1 MQRAILLVA
10 AAVLALGAADAASGA
25 KADAYYGEARTDAQ
39 AGRRLAVGMAA
50 GFEVPPGYAAV
61 PVFTRPVG
69 SVWRGVDTSLGTR
82 FREPIYDTPRGYRYW
97 YVRGYTLRRVA
108 DYGYDRPVTKRV
120 YVKKA
125 AAHSRPARRHRGACV
140 TDIGYGR
147 HEYCNWT
154 PVHLR

>member
-1 MQRAILLVA
+1 MQRAILLA
-10 AAVLALGAADAASGA
+10 AAMLALVAADAQTGA
-25 KADAYYGEARTDAQ
+25 QADAYYGRARADTDT
-39 AGRRLAVGMAA
+39 GRRLPVGMAA
-50 GFEVPPGYAAV
+50 GYEVPPGYKAV

-69 SVWRGVDTSLGTR
+69 SVWRAVDTSLGYR

-108 DYGYDRPVTKRV
+108 DYDRPVARRV

-125 AAHSRPARRHRGACV
+125 AVAHSRPARRHRGACV

>member
-10 AAVLALGAADAASGA
+10 AAMLALGAADARTGA
-25 KADAYYGEARTDAQ
+25 KADAYYHAGERADAY

-50 GFEVPPGYAAV
+50 GFEVPLGYAAV

-69 SVWRGVDTSLGTR
+69 SVWRGVDTSLGYR
-82 FREPIYDTPRGYRYW
+82 FREPVYDTPRGYRYW

-108 DYGYDRPVTKRV
+108 DYDRPAAKRV
-120 YVKKA
+120 HVKKAA

-147 HEYCNWT
+147 HDYCNWT